1 MECLPPGRGFGR
13 GFEDDHLPSPSP
25 SSPLQEVASC
35 PCLGLP
41 GQVGRVLSKP
51 AEGFKR
57 SRQCLGA
64 APGTLGGAGESRE
77 RVWPEQP
84 VGGGGAGWGRLLLVS
99 FPSFD
104 QRGGFKAGL

>member
-57 SRQCLGA
+57 SHQCLGA

-77 RVWPEQP
+77 RC
-84 VGGGGAGWGRLLLVS
+84 
-99 FPSFD
+99 
-104 QRGGFKAGL
+104 GLSSQ